1 MPRCVFKAVLAAS
14 LPLLLAAGAAAQTS
28 RPFPANA
35 LRGALEVTQPPEVQ
49 LNGKAERLSPG
60 ARIRAANNMLQLSGA
75 LVGQKLLVHYTREP
89 SGLVHDVWILT
100 PEEAA
105 RKPWPTT
112 PEEAQRWE
120 FNPAAQTWTRR

>member
-1 MPRCVFKAVLAAS
+1 LQACLAAA
-14 LPLLLAAGAAAQTS
+14 LPWLLVSGAVAQTS
-28 RPFPANA
+28 RPFPATA
-35 LRGALEVTQPPEVQ
+35 LRGALVVTQPPEV
-49 LNGKAERLSPG
+49 LINGAPDRLSPG
-60 ARIRAANNMLQLSGA
+60 SRIRGANNMLQMSAA

-100 PEEAA
+100 PDEAA

-120 FNPAAQTWTRR
+120 FNPSAQTWTRR